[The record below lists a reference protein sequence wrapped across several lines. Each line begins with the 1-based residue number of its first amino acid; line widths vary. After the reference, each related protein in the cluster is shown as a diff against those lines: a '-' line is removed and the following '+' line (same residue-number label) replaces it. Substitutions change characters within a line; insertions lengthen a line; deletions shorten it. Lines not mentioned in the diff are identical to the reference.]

1 MCGIC
6 GIWNFGSDEP
16 VDRSVL
22 AAMNRR
28 IHHRGP
34 DEEGIHV
41 EGTLGLGF
49 RRLSIVDLAH
59 SHQPMANANRS
70 AWLAFNGE
78 IYNYKELRN
87 RLEHRFQFNTFGDT
101 ETLLHLLEEKGSSGI
116 TDLVGMFA
124 FAFWDATRR
133 SLLLAVDRFGK
144 KPLYYS
150 IDGGRVVF
158 GSELKVFREVSG
170 FDPEVEPEALD
181 EFLCSGFVNAP
192 RSIFRN
198 IRKVPPGHFLRID
211 ATGRVEIQ
219 AYWEPSFAAPESFRG
234 EKPETLAAELRPLLD
249 EAVGCRL
256 MSEVPLGA
264 FLSGGLD
271 SSAVVALMAR
281 RLSHRVQTF
290 SIGFEDDPND
300 ESHFSAL
307 MARHCGTLHTHEV
320 LSPRQLMDWVPGLL
334 EHMDEPFADDSIIPT
349 WFVSKVARQAVT
361 VCLSG
366 DGGDEIF
373 GGYTWYRRAWRQDR
387 LRRAVPSALRSV
399 VAPLGRLLPRKYG
412 DYLGRVDQLPS
423 VWRTSSPYFPPTL
436 RHSLFRPELAK
447 SLAGFD
453 AGIRRLGWVSDRRHL
468 PLLSQLQSLDIS
480 GYLPGGI
487 LVKVDR
493 LSMRESLEV
502 RCPLLDHR
510 IFEFMSRIPPELKMN
525 ASGSK
530 WLFQQA
536 LRDVLPSE
544 ILQRRKRGFDVPLL
558 RWLSG
563 PLTPLVEE
571 LRSASSL
578 AIHRWLEPSAV
589 ARILSPQPPFGL
601 SEASRLWSLVSLEL
615 WARSW
620 FHSGRP

>member
-22 AAMNRR
+22 AAMTRR

-41 EGTLGLGF
+41 ERTIGLGF

-78 IYNYKELRN
+78 IYNYKDLRN
-87 RLEHRFQFNTFGDT
+87 RLESRYRFQTSGDT

-124 FAFWDATRR
+124 FAFWDATQR
-133 SLLLAVDRFGK
+133 SLVLAVDRFGK
-144 KPLYYS
+144 KPLYYA
-150 IDGGRVVF
+150 IQGGRVVF
-158 GSELKVFREVSG
+158 GSELKVFREVPG
-170 FDPEVEPEALD
+170 FDLDIEPEALD

-198 IRKVPPGHFLRID
+198 IRKVQPGHFLSID
-211 ATGRVEIQ
+211 ATGRVETR
-219 AYWEPSFAAPESFRG
+219 AYWKPSFGTPASFREEPSEI
-234 EKPETLAAELRPLLD
+234 LAAELRPLLE

-256 MSEVPLGA
+256 VSEVPLGA

-271 SSAVVALMAR
+271 SSAIVALMAR

-300 ESHFSAL
+300 ESFFSDL

-320 LSPRQLMDWVPGLL
+320 LSPRQLMEWVPGLI

-412 DYLGRVDQLPS
+412 DYLGRIDQLPS
-423 VWRTSSPYFPPTL
+423 SWRTSSPYFPTAL
-436 RHSLFRPELAK
+436 RHSLFRPEFAK
-447 SLAGFD
+447 SLLGFD
-453 AGIRRLGWVSDRRHL
+453 ADSMRLAWVSDHRDL

-493 LSMRESLEV
+493 LSMKESLEV

-510 IFEFMSRIPPELKMN
+510 IFEFMSRIPPGLKMN

-536 LRDVLPSE
+536 LRDVVPSE

-563 PLTPLVEE
+563 PLTPLVDD

-578 AIHRWLEPSAV
+578 VIHRWLDPSAV
-589 ARILSPQPPFGL
+589 TRLLSSSAPFGL
-601 SEASRLWSLVSLEL
+601 SQASRLWSLMCLEL

-620 FHSGRP
+620 FPSGRR